1 MLSPQHAIVW
11 YQVVEA
17 FLAEHVLARTGE
29 NAPVYPEILG

>member
-17 FLAEHVLARTGE
+17 FLAEHVLGHEWHTPAL
-29 NAPVYPEILG
+29 LG